1 LKKEE
6 KNGYDT
12 TLSSTFNSP
21 LLLFAALGR
30 RHKNIALKKI
40 THICVFLT
48 DHQIFKK
55 KKSNH
60 LIFRKQN
67 IS

>member
-1 LKKEE
+1 MDMTPP
-6 KNGYDT
+6 YQ
-12 TLSSTFNSP
+12 
-21 LLLFAALGR
+21 LLILPSCYLLR
-30 RHKNIALKKI
+30 WVVVIQHRPKKI

-48 DHQIFKK
+48 DHQISMKK
-55 KKSNH
+55 KQSNH

>member
-30 RHKNIALKKI
+30 RHKNIVLKK
-40 THICVFLT
+40 
-48 DHQIFKK
+48 K
-55 KKSNH
+55 
-60 LIFRKQN
+60 
-67 IS
+67 